1 MAETRTLTLVVTGM
15 TCGGCEASVQRAL
28 SRIEGVVEVHAH
40 HADDRVDLVLSTP
53 APSRARLVAA
63 VEAAGFDVPA

>member
-1 MAETRTLTLVVTGM
+1 MSQTLTLPVTGM

-28 SRIEGVVEVHAH
+28 SRVEGVVEVR
-40 HADDRVDLVLSTP
+40 ADHVAQRVDLVLSSP
-53 APSRARLVAA
+53 VPSRERLVAA